1 MNKIAKLAAVAL
13 LASLA
18 VPAFAAPGL
27 TPKQCNDYP
36 FAKLRKPV
44 THRQLVNE
52 LVELEAVGYDP
63 ATSDDDDYPTD
74 LQQAEAKLQTEYRQ
88 DCLPT
93 SHQSAATATPST
105 ATNVAQQ

>member
-1 MNKIAKLAAVAL
+1 MNKIAKLAAVTL

-36 FAKLRKPV
+36 FTKLRKPV

-93 SHQSAATATPST
+93 THQSAAAATPS
-105 ATNVAQQ
+105 ATNFAQQ